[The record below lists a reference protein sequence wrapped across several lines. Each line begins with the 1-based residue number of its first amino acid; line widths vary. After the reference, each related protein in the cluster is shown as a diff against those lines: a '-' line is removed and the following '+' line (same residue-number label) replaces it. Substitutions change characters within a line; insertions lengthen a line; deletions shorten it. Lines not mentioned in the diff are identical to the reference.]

1 MMNMMIR
8 SRSSLTELIH
18 SSLSRYYTSSASTTA
33 GNVITCL
40 AAVARGP
47 NQPLVIEEIEV
58 DPPQRMEVRLK
69 ILYTSICHTDVSA
82 WKSENE
88 GQRAFPRILGHEA
101 VGVVESV
108 GDGVKDMREGDH
120 VIPIFSGECGDCVNC
135 RKTAS
140 PTNLC
145 RNFRVDPTRSVM
157 RNDSKCRFR
166 SRIDGG
172 QIFHFLNTS
181 TFSQYTVLDSACVVN
196 LKSPPSAAAVY
207 DAGDPPS
214 LPVPLSDHHLKMM
227 SLFSCCVSTG
237 VGAAWNVA
245 DVKAGSTVAVFGLGP
260 LGLAASQGARVRGA
274 SKIIGV
280 DINPDKFIKGKAMGI
295 TDFINPMESSKP
307 VHERIREM
315 AGGLGVDYSLEC
327 VGNCQLLREA
337 FLSTHDGWGRTV
349 LVGIYPTP
357 QLLPLHPMELF
368 DGRSITGTIFGG
380 VKGKSQ
386 LHHLAHRCLQHVFL
400 NLPSSSIILK
410 QPPLLCS
417 NHRCNFVCGQDM
429 NLEELIT
436 HELPFENI
444 NEAFQLLL
452 SGKSLRCLLH
462 L

>member
-82 WKSENE
+82 WKSNE

-145 RNFRVDPTRSVM
+145 RNFRVDPTR
-157 RNDSKCRFR
+157 RFR

-181 TFSQYTVLDSACVVN
+181 TFSQYTVLD
-196 LKSPPSAAAVY
+196 
-207 DAGDPPS
+207 
-214 LPVPLSDHHLKMM
+214 
-227 SLFSCCVSTG
+227 G

-386 LHHLAHRCLQHVFL
+386 LHHLAHRCLQH
-400 NLPSSSIILK
+400 
-410 QPPLLCS
+410 
-417 NHRCNFVCGQDM
+417 DM

>member
-82 WKSENE
+82 WKSEVNE

-145 RNFRVDPTRSVM
+145 RNFR
-157 RNDSKCRFR
+157 NDSKCRFR

-181 TFSQYTVLDSACVVN
+181 TFSQYTVLDC
-196 LKSPPSAAAVY
+196 
-207 DAGDPPS
+207 
-214 LPVPLSDHHLKMM
+214 
-227 SLFSCCVSTG
+227 

-386 LHHLAHRCLQHVFL
+386 LHHLAHRCLQH
-400 NLPSSSIILK
+400 
-410 QPPLLCS
+410 
-417 NHRCNFVCGQDM
+417 DM

>member
-181 TFSQYTVLDSACVVN
+181 TFSQYTVLDSACV
-196 LKSPPSAAAVY
+196 
-207 DAGDPPS
+207 
-214 LPVPLSDHHLKMM
+214 PVPLSDHHLKMM

-386 LHHLAHRCLQHVFL
+386 LHHLAHRCLQH
-400 NLPSSSIILK
+400 
-410 QPPLLCS
+410 
-417 NHRCNFVCGQDM
+417 DM